1 MAVILALRWSCSRL
15 GLLREQVRSKLHGE
29 ELDARQREKLKK
41 NRGWKLVGCNV
52 TSGITAQV

>member
-29 ELDARQREKLKK
+29 ELDARQREK
-41 NRGWKLVGCNV
+41 
-52 TSGITAQV
+52 